1 MMKKLYHRGAPCHPP
16 VVNGITFAPSE
27 EHPDYH
33 VGEGTEEQI
42 KCFEGV
48 PQFFDHPDSDPA
60 LAVQVATSTAQPE
73 QAPDYTAEIGRLTT
87 ENAKLKEQVVD
98 LTAKVDTLAVEN
110 TALREQIA
118 GLEAED
124 EGEDGAT
131 EDGVTD
137 LDALDAEV
145 KALEAKK
152 AAGQTS
158 KTENMQ
164 LGKLKKKLDAALKK

>member
-1 MMKKLYHRGAPCHPP
+1 MKKLYHRGAPCHPP
-16 VVNGITFAPSE
+16 IVNGVAFAPSE
-27 EHPDYH
+27 EHQDYF
-33 VGEGTEEQI
+33 VGEATPEQAAA
-42 KCFEGV
+42 FEGV
-48 PQFFDHPDSDPA
+48 PTFFEHPDSDPS
-60 LAVQVATSTAQPE
+60 LAVQVATSTTQPE
-73 QAPDYTAEIGRLTT
+73 QAPDYTAEIGRLTA
-87 ENAKLKEQVVD
+87 ENAKLQERVVD

-118 GLEAED
+118 ELESDKGE
-124 EGEDGAT
+124 EGA
-131 EDGVTD
+131 TD

-158 KTENMQ
+158 KAENMQ